1 MNSTEITCPVGEY
14 KDKEKCCKKCPKGQH
29 VNRLCVDSLSLT
41 HCSQCQEGTFMDNE
55 NYLYKC
61 INCKHCDTN
70 NHQITVS
77 KCSADRNTQC
87 ECVSGYYCEDISC
100 EHCLPWMICKPGEG
114 ARIPAT
120 PRNNAFCDSCP
131 PGTYNNVTDSHT
143 PCLQHT
149 NCTVLGKV
157 LKTAGTN
164 ISDSICGPYQCPN
177 SSGWLLPASLW
188 AGFTLFVVVFFV
200 FLGFRSWRNKRQTIF
215 TVAKSADPE
224 VKLIIPP
231 VIPLS
236 DQKLPVLSPDSPKTL
251 ICEPEL
257 TGLCPGIPSETC
269 DPSVIFDIE
278 EDGVMLPTLT
288 ATERFDQSA
297 IKDTGTGNG
306 FSAPMYYSEP
316 QEDEWTDLY

>member
-14 KDKEKCCKKCPKGQH
+14 KDKEKCCKKCPK
-29 VNRLCVDSLSLT
+29 D
-41 HCSQCQEGTFMDNE
+41 
-55 NYLYKC
+55 
-61 INCKHCDTN
+61 